1 MAFPGCQEA
10 SDVLGKSDRRRADLG
25 VDKLAKRSV
34 RGKSA
39 SGGRRILQAAF
50 EPQSAPGSASASL
63 LAVYRPTSGGGEP
76 GALIGLGE
84 DYAVSGVLIIMALI
98 GL

>member
-1 MAFPGCQEA
+1 LLREIRSEA
-10 SDVLGKSDRRRADLG
+10 VAEFFRPLSNRSPPLFSVG
-25 VDKLAKRSV
+25 VAGL
-34 RGKSA
+34 
-39 SGGRRILQAAF
+39 
-50 EPQSAPGSASASL
+50 
-63 LAVYRPTSGGGEP
+63 YRPTSGGGRP